1 MNPRSG
7 AVVVHYGALV
17 VSFALILVL
26 ARDQW
31 FFGDDWAVIAPSHD
45 ADLLIPHVG
54 HLNLAAGLLF
64 PALRDWVG
72 LGSYLPFL
80 IAALAAHLAV
90 AHLVWRIML
99 RVGIV
104 PWIATGVSVIVMLL
118 GGGAENIFWA
128 FQFGF
133 MGAIALGL
141 LAILLADRERMPV
154 VALAAVA
161 LLAPTFSG
169 TAIPVLV
176 AAAVVALVRHGA
188 LKTVIAFGPAAA
200 GYLVWYLTIAVHY
213 PTPGAGIH
221 SLAEFGLAVVYAAAM
236 YGGGL
241 GRALPWIGLGVVA
254 AAVAAVW
261 FFRGVRRGIRSV
273 GAPAY
278 AMVIGSAAFVVLT
291 AYSRHSFGITAA
303 ATPRYAY
310 LTIVLLLPA
319 FGIMLSA
326 LAKRGARWPL
336 AVGAFVGVVLVTNV
350 VFLALDAQVQAVR
363 EQASRERVLNSL
375 DAVVA
380 DPTNQALL
388 NAPADP
394 YWATDLSG
402 RDLLT
407 LYRDGQLAKN

>member
-1 MNPRSG
+1 MNRCSV
-7 AVVVHYGALV
+7 ASLTHYGALAA
-17 VSFALILVL
+17 SFVLLIVL

-45 ADLLIPHVG
+45 GELLIPHVG
-54 HLNLAAGLLF
+54 HLNLASGLLF
-64 PALRDWVG
+64 PALRDWLG

-80 IAALAAHLAV
+80 IPALLMHLAV
-90 AHLVWRIML
+90 AHLVWRILL
-99 RVGIV
+99 RVGV
-104 PWIATGVSVIVMLL
+104 LPWIATGLSVIVMFL

-141 LAILLADRERMPV
+141 LAILLADRERMPI

-161 LLAPTFSG
+161 ILAPMFSG

-176 AAAVVALVRHGA
+176 AAAVVALVRHGI
-188 LKTVIAFGPAAA
+188 LKTVIAFGPAAV
-200 GYLVWYLTIAVHY
+200 GYLAWYLAIAVHY

-221 SLAEFGLAVVYAAAM
+221 SLADLGVSIVYAAAM

-241 GRALPWIGLGVVA
+241 GRALPWIGLGVLPA
-254 AAVAAVW
+254 AAALVW
-261 FFRGVRRGIRSV
+261 FVVGVRRGIRSAQ
-273 GAPAY
+273 APAF
-278 AMVIGSAAFVVLT
+278 AMAIGSAAFVVLT

-319 FGIMLSA
+319 FGIMLTAIWARARQWPIVVVA
-326 LAKRGARWPL
+326 LL
-336 AVGAFVGVVLVTNV
+336 AGVLVTNV

-363 EQASRERVLNSL
+363 EQASRARVLDSL
-375 DAVVA
+375 AAVIA
-380 DPTNQALL
+380 DPTNPALL
-388 NAPADP
+388 SAPADP
-394 YWATDLSG
+394 LWAPDLSG
-402 RDLLT
+402 RDLLE
-407 LYRDGQLAKN
+407 LYRDGQLPER